1 MRGTA
6 TFLAFSNSEFLEDF
20 PTVSRE
26 QAVAALERLVHGADR
41 PARGTGPHPFG
52 SCMPWAGEQVQAWMR
67 AWPVL

>member
-41 PARGTGPHPFG
+41 PARTVPLDVFEL
-52 SCMPWAGEQVQAWMR
+52 A
-67 AWPVL
+67 